1 MGNALRD
8 QLLKAGLVNDKQ
20 AKKAAKEQRKEANQ
34 RHGQGQSRQAEE
46 EARLQAQRA
55 QAEKIERDRQL
66 NLQRQQAAEQ
76 KAIAAQVRQ
85 LVEANRIAD
94 TAGDVAFNFTDGK
107 TVKRIY
113 VNDAVR
119 RKISDGLIA
128 IVKVEGR
135 YELVPRE
142 AGEKIRARNADS
154 VILLNDPKTKQE
166 GKGGDDPYAGY
177 EVPDD
182 LMW

>member
-8 QLLKAGLVNDKQ
+8 QLLKAGLVSDKQ

-34 RHGQGQSRQAEE
+34 RHGQGQARPSEE
-46 EARLQAQRA
+46 EAKLRAQRA
-55 QAEKIERDRQL
+55 QAEKAERDRQL

-76 KAIAAQVRQ
+76 KAVAAQVRQ
-85 LVEANRIAD
+85 MVEASRIP
-94 TAGDVAFNFTDGK
+94 TGGGDLPFNFTDGK
-107 TVKRIY
+107 TVKRLY
-113 VNDAVR
+113 VDEAAR
-119 RKISDGLIA
+119 RRISDGLLA

-135 YELVPRE
+135 YELVPRDI
-142 AGEKIRARNADS
+142 GEKIRARHAAS
-154 VILLNDPKTKQE
+154 VVLLNEPGPGRKEKD
-166 GKGGDDPYAGY
+166 GDDPYAGF